1 MRNFDDYKFICF
13 TQGMNPEVIESCR
26 KFVVTDHNYI
36 WGSKLRDNANSDL
49 GYAELADITNFND
62 SLKLVKECIQ
72 DSITD
77 YDSHGRDLSKIRLR
91 QLIKDPHK
99 GILRLV
105 LKSYYLFYFGI
116 GDINA

>member
-13 TQGMNPEVIESCR
+13 TQGINPEVVESCR
-26 KFVVTDHNYI
+26 KFVVIDHNYI
-36 WGSKLRDNANSDL
+36 WGSKLRDDASSDL
-49 GYAELADITNFND
+49 GYAELADITNFNN

-77 YDSHGRDLSKIRLR
+77 FDSRGKSLQKVRTR
-91 QLIKDPHK
+91 QLIKNPHK

-105 LKSYYLFYFGI
+105 LKSYFLFYFDI
-116 GDINA
+116 GDKNA